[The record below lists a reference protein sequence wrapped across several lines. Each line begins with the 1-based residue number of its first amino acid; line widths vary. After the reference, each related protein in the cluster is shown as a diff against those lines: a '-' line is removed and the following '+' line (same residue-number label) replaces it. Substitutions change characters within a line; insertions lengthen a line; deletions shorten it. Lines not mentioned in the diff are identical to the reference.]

1 MLMTNATEVRKE
13 WSSIIDGVVHDK
25 PIFIKRTRDKMW
37 LSNLSVMED
46 ILSVVRFTAEKLLEE
61 DGSVTLSLNEIELIE
76 NGPTEESARLALGSA
91 ILNYAKDYYDDF
103 SFWSKAPNR
112 KQHIPYV
119 FKALLADDAEII
131 GEEIICQDGKN

>member
-37 LSNLSVMED
+37 LSNLSIMKD
-46 ILSVVRFTAEKLLEE
+46 ILSVVKYTAERFVEE

-76 NGPTEESARLALGSA
+76 NAPTEALARVGLGNA
-91 ILNYAKDYYDDF
+91 ILNYSNDFYEDF
-103 SFWSKAPNR
+103 SYWSKAPNR

-131 GEEIICQDGKN
+131 GDEIICLDGKN